1 MMDRRERS
9 GDSLAALLVAQESW
23 SNDLRVAMPGIIQ
36 SFDASKCTAVIQP
49 AIRAQVT
56 AEDGTTKWVDYPL
69 LLDCPVV
76 FPRGG
81 GFVLTFPIKAG
92 DECAVII
99 ADRCID
105 AWWQSGGTQNQVELR
120 MHDLSDAFCLPGPR
134 SVPNVEGGISTTDV
148 QLRSVDGTAH
158 VSIKAN
164 KDVDVLTPGT
174 ALVTAATATLN
185 ASVQAN
191 ITAPIIA
198 LTGRV
203 QIHGSVETDGGGII
217 SMVGTTVSLVGPLSI
232 NGGAFLGHTHS
243 GVTAGAA
250 HTGGVP

>member
-81 GFVLTFPIKAG
+81 GFVLTFPVKAG

-105 AWWQSGGTQNQVELR
+105 AWWQSGGTQNQMELR
-120 MHDLSDAFCLPGPR
+120 LHDLSDAFCLPGPR

-164 KDVDVLTPGT
+164 KDVDVVTPGT
-174 ALVTAATATLN
+174 ASIN
-185 ASVQAN
+185 AGAVAS
-191 ITAPIIA
+191 ITAPVIS
-198 LTGRV
+198 LTGHV

-217 SMVGTTVSLVGPLSI
+217 SLVGTTVRLVGPLSI
-232 NGGAFLGHTHS
+232 NGGDYTAHTHS
-243 GVTAGAA
+243 GVT
-250 HTGGVP
+250 TGGGRTGGL